1 MELRDKYFHSIHS
14 YRFDSKLEER
24 IRLEELKD
32 ILMKM
37 EMIFKS
43 GYILPYREIVKLY
56 GNVNRNKYVRFNGDD
71 MISISLHKDSP
82 EDVDLEYKE
91 MCNEDY
97 EDAYQSFV
105 FQEPSIVLN
114 KKIMSELKHCK
125 YPCIYLERLFYE
137 PISLKYME
145 GISIF
150 PSSLTPFFEVV
161 PEKQYD
167 YYSNV
172 HLCRELNLEFL
183 DSLKE
188 LMNKYKIDVPI
199 VNIINGNE
207 YQDNVEY
214 RKVLSKARSHM

>member
-1 MELRDKYFHSIHS
+1 MELRDKCFHSIHS
-14 YRFDSKLEER
+14 YRYDSFEER
-24 IRLEELKD
+24 IRLEEVKD

-56 GNVNRNKYVRFNGDD
+56 GNVSRNKSARFNGDD

-91 MCNEDY
+91 MFNHDY

-114 KKIMSELKHCK
+114 NNIMSELKYCK
-125 YPCIYLERLFYE
+125 YPCMYLERLFYE

-150 PSSLTPFFEVV
+150 PDSLTPFFESV
-161 PEKQYD
+161 PKQQYD
-167 YYSNV
+167 YYSNI
-172 HLCRELNLEFL
+172 HSCRELNLEFF
-183 DSLKE
+183 DNLKE

-199 VNIINGNE
+199 VSITNGNE
-207 YQDNVEY
+207 YQDNIEY
-214 RKVLSKARSHM
+214 RKVLSKNKSHI